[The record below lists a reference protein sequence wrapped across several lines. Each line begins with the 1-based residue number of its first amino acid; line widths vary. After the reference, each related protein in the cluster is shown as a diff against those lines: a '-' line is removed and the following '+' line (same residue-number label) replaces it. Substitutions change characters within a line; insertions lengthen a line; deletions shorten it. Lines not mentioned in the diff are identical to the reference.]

1 MENLSILGGGRW
13 RILVWGAI
21 AGIIALPAAAMQFT
35 REVNWTATDF
45 VFAGVLLGVAGLLWE
60 LTMRVTRKPVHRA
73 IAGIAILGMVMLV
86 WAEAAVGILH

>member
-21 AGIIALPAAAMQFT
+21 AGIIALPAVAMQFT

-60 LTMRVTRKPVHRA
+60 LTMRVTRNPVYRA
-73 IAGIAILGMVMLV
+73 IAGVAILGMVMLV

>member
-21 AGIIALPAAAMQFT
+21 AGIIALPAVAMQFT
-35 REVNWTATDF
+35 REVDWTATDF
-45 VFAGVLLGVAGLLWE
+45 VFAGVLLGAAGLLWE
-60 LTMRVTRKPVHRA
+60 LTMRVTRNPLYRVV
-73 IAGIAILGMVMLV
+73 AGIAILGLVMLV